1 MATTKTRTPA
11 EKVIRIPLDQLHLM
25 ACYPI
30 QQREDAS
37 FQETVNSIK
46 EHGVLQPAIV
56 RPREG
61 GGYEIIAGRR
71 RKIGCELAQLP
82 DMPCIVRNLDDDQ
95 ATIAMVDTDIHREN
109 VLPSEK
115 GAAYKMKLEAI
126 KRQGKRR
133 EDASRQDGGKLEAAD
148 IVGEESG
155 ESGRTVQRY
164 IRLTE
169 LIPELQKAV
178 DDGTMGITPAE
189 KISYLKPEEQAM
201 LVMTMDYEQASPSVS
216 QAKRMR
222 EMSEAGTL
230 NEDTMLVV
238 MCQQKKPAW
247 DNVTL
252 KGQKLRKYFPSSY
265 TPQQIEQTIYRMLD
279 RWLESRQ
286 NTQEQQEA
294 S

>member
-1 MATTKTRTPA
+1 MATTKTRTSA

-71 RKIGCELAQLP
+71 RKIGCEQAQLP

-95 ATIAMVDTDIHREN
+95 AIIAMVDADIHREN

-133 EDASRQDGGKLEAAD
+133 EDAD
-148 IVGEESG
+148 
-155 ESGRTVQRY
+155 T
-164 IRLTE
+164 
-169 LIPELQKAV
+169 
-178 DDGTMGITPAE
+178 
-189 KISYLKPEEQAM
+189 
-201 LVMTMDYEQASPSVS
+201 PSVPIW
-216 QAKRMR
+216 RNP
-222 EMSEAGTL
+222 E
-230 NEDTMLVV
+230 
-238 MCQQKKPAW
+238 
-247 DNVTL
+247 
-252 KGQKLRKYFPSSY
+252 
-265 TPQQIEQTIYRMLD
+265 
-279 RWLESRQ
+279 
-286 NTQEQQEA
+286 
-294 S
+294 